1 MIFLQDP
8 LYVFPNKLENKV
20 ESWILSVLKCGKRLE
35 AMKLVIT
42 SVRPLGC
49 WNRAEAE
56 APNKH
61 LALLRSIIIVT
72 VVNIIVINIINRII
86 TSPNMAV
93 TIPLKTEL
101 LGLFLL

>member
-1 MIFLQDP
+1 
-8 LYVFPNKLENKV
+8 
-20 ESWILSVLKCGKRLE
+20 
-35 AMKLVIT
+35 MKLVIT
-42 SVRPLGC
+42 SVRPRTRLLEQG
-49 WNRAEAE
+49 REVE
-56 APNKH
+56 LPNKH

-72 VVNIIVINIINRII
+72 VVNIIVINIINSII